1 MKIID
6 NDVTMPHSR
15 FPSRLIS
22 VEAVRA
28 LFASQTLFIAAL
40 IGALAALATI
50 GFREGI
56 FFVER
61 AMFGPNDGLVSV
73 ATRLVWWQRLISPA
87 IGGAIAGLIL
97 TYARR
102 QPDFHAGGDY
112 MEAASLGNGD
122 LGVKP
127 SLLRAISATATIAS
141 GGAIGREGPMVQLA
155 ALAGSLIGRW
165 SDMPIPRR
173 RLFVAC
179 GAAAG
184 LATAYNAPIAG
195 AVFVAE
201 IVLRSVLVESLGPL
215 LVAAFVS
222 NIVVTEIFGY
232 APVYD
237 MPVFT
242 FSSGGASMV
251 LAAIGILAGLVA
263 PAYLFVLDRSR
274 ESFKRLRIPLWA
286 KLGLGGLLVGAIS
299 IVEPGV
305 WGNGYSVVNSILQ
318 GNWLWQSLLAI
329 LAMKLL
335 AVATTTGSGAVGG
348 IFTPTLFVGAIIGAL
363 FGGLSHLL
371 WPDLIPIPAAIAVG
385 MGAFLSACTHAPLM
399 SVLMMFEMT
408 GNYSVVVPLMAACIV
423 AYSISRALHVSSIYP
438 VIQTGNQQSAALA
451 IALDLLHKDPP
462 TISMGLSMRDL
473 DAQFAKWR
481 WQHLYVTDEKN
492 VFLGAISLHDFSVEL
507 KKVSDLQTP
516 WPSDL
521 LKTTYP
527 HVNEHTPIW
536 AMMEVFVKHPGERL
550 PVLNTNS
557 NLMGYITKTD
567 VVMLFRDLVATT
579 STVS

>member
-1 MKIID
+1 M
-6 NDVTMPHSR
+6 THPR
-15 FPSRLIS
+15 FSFRPIS
-22 VEAVRA
+22 VESIRT
-28 LFASQTLFIAAL
+28 LFTNQTLFVAAL

-61 AMFGPNDGLVSV
+61 VVFGPNDGLVSV
-73 ATRLVWWQRLISPA
+73 ATSLVWWQRLVSPA
-87 IGGAIAGLIL
+87 IGGVIAGLIL
-97 TYARR
+97 AYARR

-112 MEAASLGNGD
+112 MEAAALGTGD

-165 SDMPIPRR
+165 ADMPVPRR

-195 AVFVAE
+195 AIFVAE
-201 IVLRSVLVESLGPL
+201 IVLRSLLVESLGPL

-237 MPVFT
+237 MPVFAL
-242 FSSGGASMV
+242 SSGASSVV
-251 LAAIGILAGLVA
+251 LATIGIFAGLVA

-274 ESFKRLRIPLWA
+274 EGFKHLRTPLWV
-286 KLGLGGLLVGAIS
+286 KLGLGGLIVGAIS
-299 IVEPGV
+299 ILEPGV

-335 AVATTTGSGAVGG
+335 AVAATTGSGAVGG

-363 FGGLSHLL
+363 CGGLSHLL
-371 WPDLIPIPAAIAVG
+371 WPELIPIPAAIAVG

-399 SVLMMFEMT
+399 SVLMLFEMT
-408 GNYSVVVPLMAACIV
+408 GNYGVVVPLMAACIV
-423 AYSISRALHVSSIYP
+423 AYSISRSLHVSSIYP
-438 VIQTGNQQSAALA
+438 VIHTGTQQSAALT
-451 IALDLLHKDPP
+451 IARDLLHKDPP
-462 TISMGLSMRDL
+462 TVSIALSTREL
-473 DAQFAKWR
+473 DAQFVKWR
-481 WQHLYVTDEKN
+481 WQHIYVTDEKN
-492 VFLGAISLHDFSVEL
+492 GFLGAVSLHDFSAAF
-507 KKVSDLQTP
+507 KNVSDLDAP

-521 LKTTYP
+521 LIKTYP
-527 HVNEHTPIW
+527 HVTEQAPIW
-536 AMMEVFVKHPGERL
+536 TLMEVFARHPGERL
-550 PVLNTNS
+550 PVLNS
-557 NLMGYITKTD
+557 NAMLIGYITKTD
-567 VVMLFRDLVATT
+567 VVMMFRDVVATT
-579 STVS
+579 